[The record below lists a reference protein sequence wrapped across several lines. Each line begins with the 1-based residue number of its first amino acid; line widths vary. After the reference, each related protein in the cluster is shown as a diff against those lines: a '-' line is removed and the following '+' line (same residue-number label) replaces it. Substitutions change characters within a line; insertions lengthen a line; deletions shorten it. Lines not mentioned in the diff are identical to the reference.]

1 MTTVIIE
8 MESVVVRT
16 CYTHSY
22 AVSMMYTCGDDT
34 ACMYIW
40 THVIKLNAHF
50 LGSCTGERLSDGG
63 ADTTAL
69 RRCGEGMKG

>member
-1 MTTVIIE
+1 
-8 MESVVVRT
+8 
-16 CYTHSY
+16 
-22 AVSMMYTCGDDT
+22 
-34 ACMYIW
+34 MYIW
-40 THVIKLNAHF
+40 THVIKINAHF